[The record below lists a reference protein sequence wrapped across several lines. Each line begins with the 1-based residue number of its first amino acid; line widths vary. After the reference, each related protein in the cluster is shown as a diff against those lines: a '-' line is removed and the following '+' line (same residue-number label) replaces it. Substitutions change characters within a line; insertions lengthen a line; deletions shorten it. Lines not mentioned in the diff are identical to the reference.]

1 MTKYTH
7 DRPERGQKKGAAMPP
22 RVTDN
27 LTQSSGLYIYHGC
40 VTSLCRFPAGGR
52 PACERFRRLGEWIIS
67 SSPKCSGTSLA
78 GDAGRL
84 TCFSSITYPSVV
96 FASGWLTTY
105 KRERRTVVMR
115 WLTPVNNVRVVT
127 FHIPRPDKYYLPA
140 FAGGRYISP
149 AGDNPP
155 AGRRN
160 PFNEQKATQTR
171 PASFFVS
178 CHRTTIPSGKARTVS
193 MVALVGQ
200 PKGWPVSFC
209 AGIPTPASVT
219 APCEC
224 RNSGGDSLNL
234 QKEAARM
241 ATIPTTSHPEF
252 TFHFL
257 AVRRSDLND
266 RPHRESVNAPNET
279 TARRMLARDFVL
291 LFAGRVP
298 AQEVRHV

>member
-1 MTKYTH
+1 MGGNRKY
-7 DRPERGQKKGAAMPP
+7 
-22 RVTDN
+22 
-27 LTQSSGLYIYHGC
+27 C
-40 VTSLCRFPAGGR
+40 
-52 PACERFRRLGEWIIS
+52 
-67 SSPKCSGTSLA
+67 
-78 GDAGRL
+78 
-84 TCFSSITYPSVV
+84 
-96 FASGWLTTY
+96 
-105 KRERRTVVMR
+105 
-115 WLTPVNNVRVVT
+115 
-127 FHIPRPDKYYLPA
+127 LPA
-140 FAGGRYISP
+140 IAGGRYISP
-149 AGDNPP
+149 AGVNPP

-178 CHRTTIPSGKARTVS
+178 CHRATIPSGKARTVS

-219 APCEC
+219 APYEC

-241 ATIPTTSHPEF
+241 ATTPTPLHPEF

-266 RPHRESVNAPNET
+266 RPHRESVNAPDET

-298 AQEVRHV
+298 SQGVRHA